1 MESRI
6 AKKYATALFLLARER
21 KIEEPVWAD
30 LSALAEVLKS
40 DRRLLKV
47 IAAPQIPDEDKHK
60 LVRTVLA
67 GAQEAVLHFMLFV
80 IDKGRSEQIPRIIE
94 IYGKLFD
101 EARGIVEAEIT
112 SAVPLR
118 DDELSRIVQRLE
130 RLSGKKVRFR
140 TQVDPEILGGVVV
153 IIGGEIIDHSVR
165 HDLSR
170 LRDTL
175 QALKVHQAA

>member
-6 AKKYATALFLLARER
+6 AKKYATALFLLARNR
-21 KIEEPVWAD
+21 KIEDAVWND
-30 LSALAEVLKS
+30 LSALGEALQK

-47 IAAPQIPDEDKHK
+47 IAAPQIPDEDKHN

-67 GAQEAVLHFMLFV
+67 GAQEAVLNFMLFV
-80 IDKGRSEQIPRIIE
+80 IDKGRTEHIPRMIE
-94 IYGKLFD
+94 IYGDLLD
-101 EARGIVEAEIT
+101 DAHGVVEAEIT
-112 SAVPLR
+112 SAVPLK
-118 DDELSRIVQRLE
+118 DDEVVRIVQRLE
-130 RLSGKKVRFR
+130 RVSGKKVRHR
-140 TQVDPEILGGVVV
+140 VLVDPEILGGVVV

-170 LRDTL
+170 LRDSL

>member
-6 AKKYATALFLLARER
+6 AKKYATALFLLARDR
-21 KIEEPVWAD
+21 KIEDAVWAD
-30 LSALAEVLKS
+30 LSALGAVLQE

-47 IAAPQIPDEDKHK
+47 IAAPQIPDEDKHR
-60 LVRTVLA
+60 LVRSVMA

-80 IDKGRSEQIPRIIE
+80 IDKGRTEHIPRIIE
-94 IYGKLFD
+94 IFGQLLD
-101 EARGIVEAEIT
+101 EARGVVEAEIT
-112 SAVPLR
+112 SAVPLK
-118 DDELSRIVQRLE
+118 DEEVARIIQRLE
-130 RLSGKKVRFR
+130 RLSGKQVRHR
-140 TQVDPEILGGVVV
+140 VQIDPEILGGVVV

-170 LRDTL
+170 LRETL